1 MWCVGFSSLTKDPT
15 WAHCTRG
22 NEGKHRVL
30 ATRPPGK
37 LYFTFKKKLIEVVF
51 YSQKWKISAPGHKR
65 KVIKQISSGIK
76 LELAP
81 VTCRIHLRLT
91 L

>member
-1 MWCVGFSSLTKDPT
+1 MVNSRARERTLYSQFYYTIISLR
-15 WAHCTRG
+15 W
-22 NEGKHRVL
+22 ESRVL